1 LADTRTVKIGSSKG
15 FWRFVTRKCYNGISK
30 GGSDMRWRKLWQA
43 EWAAP
48 LIALVALSTV
58 LSLYDPN
65 FRKLENLS
73 NIGFQT
79 AVIVTL
85 AAGQTLVII
94 AGGID
99 LSVGSVLALVGVVTA
114 LLLAAERPIAL
125 AVAAGLIV
133 GVGCGFVNGFL
144 VTKGRIP
151 PFIATLGMMGIARG
165 LALVLSKAQNVFI
178 PQEPR
183 FEPFLELG
191 TGRLLGI
198 PIPFLIAAIV
208 ATLTELL
215 LSFTR
220 FGRYIYAVGG
230 NREAARLSGIP
241 VHSVLMLVFILCGLT
256 TAIGGIVETARL
268 SVGQP
273 TGGQLYELHA
283 IAAAVIG
290 GASLAGGRGSVLG
303 TVLGALLM
311 AVIRNGS
318 DLLNIPYEWQQV
330 ILGALVVLAVLFDQ
344 WRRRGV

>member
-1 LADTRTVKIGSSKG
+1 
-15 FWRFVTRKCYNGISK
+15 
-30 GGSDMRWRKLWQA
+30 MRWQKFWQA
-43 EWAAP
+43 EWSAP
-48 LIALVALSTV
+48 LIALLMLSVT

-73 NIGFQT
+73 NIGYQT

-85 AAGQTLVII
+85 ATGQTLVII

-114 LLLAAERPIAL
+114 LILADEKPIPLAIFVGLL
-125 AVAAGLIV
+125 VGLI
-133 GVGCGFVNGFL
+133 CGFVNGFL

-165 LALVLSKAQNVFI
+165 IALVLSKAQNVFI

-191 TGRLLGI
+191 TGRWFGI
-198 PIPFLIAAIV
+198 PTPFLIAAFV
-208 ATLTELL
+208 AALTEIL
-215 LSFTR
+215 LSLTR
-220 FGRYIYAVGG
+220 FGRHIYAVGG
-230 NREAARLSGIP
+230 NREAARLSGVP
-241 VHSVLMLVFILCGLT
+241 VNRVLLSVFVLCGLT

-290 GASLAGGRGSVLG
+290 GASLAGGRGSVMG

-330 ILGALVVLAVLFDQ
+330 ILGALVVAAVIFDQ
-344 WRRRGV
+344 WRRKVQT

>member
-1 LADTRTVKIGSSKG
+1 
-15 FWRFVTRKCYNGISK
+15 
-30 GGSDMRWRKLWQA
+30 MRWRKLWQA

-48 LIALVALSTV
+48 LIALMALSTV

-133 GVGCGFVNGFL
+133 GGGCGFVNGFL

-151 PFIATLGMMGIARG
+151 PFIATLGMMGVARG

-268 SVGQP
+268 LVGQP

-344 WRRRGV
+344 WRRRG

>member
-1 LADTRTVKIGSSKG
+1 
-15 FWRFVTRKCYNGISK
+15 
-30 GGSDMRWRKLWQA
+30 MRWQRIWQA
-43 EWAAP
+43 EWIAP
-48 LIALVALSTV
+48 MIALMILSFALSI
-58 LSLYDPN
+58 YDPN

-73 NIGFQT
+73 NIGYQT

-114 LLLAAERPIAL
+114 LVLASNKPIPLAITTGLL
-125 AVAAGLIV
+125 V
-133 GVGCGFVNGFL
+133 GVGCGFVNGFF

-151 PFIATLGMMGIARG
+151 PFISTLGMMGVARG

-178 PQEPR
+178 PQEGK

-191 TGRLLGI
+191 TGRWLGI
-198 PIPFLIAAIV
+198 PTPFLIAAVV
-208 ATLTELL
+208 AALTEIL

-220 FGRYIYAVGG
+220 LGRHIYAVGG
-230 NREAARLSGIP
+230 NKEAARLSG
-241 VHSVLMLVFILCGLT
+241 VSVNQILLTVFMLCGLT
-256 TAIGGIVETARL
+256 TAIGGIIETARL

-344 WRRRGV
+344 WRRRG

>member
-1 LADTRTVKIGSSKG
+1 
-15 FWRFVTRKCYNGISK
+15 
-30 GGSDMRWRKLWQA
+30 MRWQRLWRA
-43 EWAAP
+43 EWSAP
-48 LIALVALSTV
+48 LIALIALSVALAI
-58 LSLYDPN
+58 YDPN

-73 NIGFQT
+73 NIGYQT

-99 LSVGSVLALVGVVTA
+99 LSVGSVLALVGVSTA
-114 LLLAAERPIAL
+114 LVLAIEKPILLAVL
-125 AVAAGLIV
+125 LGLTV
-133 GVGCGFVNGFL
+133 GMICGFVNGSL
-144 VTKGRIP
+144 VTKGKIP
-151 PFIATLGMMGIARG
+151 PFIATLGMMGVARG
-165 LALVLSKAQNVFI
+165 LALVLSKAQNIFI
-178 PQEPR
+178 PQEAK

-191 TGRLLGI
+191 TGRWLGI

-208 ATLTELL
+208 ATLTEIL

-220 FGRYIYAVGG
+220 FGRHIYAVGG
-230 NREAARLSGIP
+230 NREAARLSGVP
-241 VHSVLMLVFILCGLT
+241 VNRVLLIVFVLCGLT

-330 ILGALVVLAVLFDQ
+330 ILGALVVMAVLFDQ
-344 WRRRGV
+344 CRRRA

>member
-1 LADTRTVKIGSSKG
+1 
-15 FWRFVTRKCYNGISK
+15 
-30 GGSDMRWRKLWQA
+30 MRWQKFLQA

-48 LIALVALSTV
+48 LIALLSLSVA

-65 FRKLENLS
+65 FRKIENLS
-73 NIGFQT
+73 NIGYQT

-114 LLLAAERPIAL
+114 LILASEKPIPL
-125 AVAAGLIV
+125 AIGAGLLV
-133 GVGCGFVNGFL
+133 GIGCGFVNGFL

-151 PFIATLGMMGIARG
+151 PFIATLGMMGVARG

-178 PQEPR
+178 PQEPK

-191 TGRLLGI
+191 TGRWFGI
-198 PIPFLIAAIV
+198 PTPFFIAAVV
-208 ATLTELL
+208 ASLTEIL
-215 LSFTR
+215 LSLTR
-220 FGRYIYAVGG
+220 FGRHIYAVGG
-230 NREAARLSGIP
+230 NREAARLSGVP
-241 VHSVLMLVFILCGLT
+241 VSRVLVIVFVLCGMT

-330 ILGALVVLAVLFDQ
+330 ILGALVVIAVLFDQ
-344 WRRRGV
+344 WRRMRQT

>member
-1 LADTRTVKIGSSKG
+1 
-15 FWRFVTRKCYNGISK
+15 
-30 GGSDMRWRKLWQA
+30 MRWQRIWQA
-43 EWAAP
+43 EWVAP
-48 LIALVALSTV
+48 LIALTALSAA
-58 LSLYDPN
+58 LSLYAPN

-79 AVIVTL
+79 AVIVML

-99 LSVGSVLALVGVVTA
+99 LSVGSVLALVGVMTA
-114 LLLAAERPIAL
+114 HFLAAEKPIIL
-125 AVAAGLIV
+125 STLVGLLV
-133 GVGCGFVNGFL
+133 GMGCGFVNGFL

-151 PFIATLGMMGIARG
+151 PFIATLGMMGVARG
-165 LALVLSKAQNVFI
+165 LALVLSKAQNIFI
-178 PQEPR
+178 PQEPG
-183 FEPFLELG
+183 FELFLELG

-198 PIPFLIAAIV
+198 PIPFLIAAVV
-208 ATLTELL
+208 ATLTEILL
-215 LSFTR
+215 AFTR
-220 FGRYIYAVGG
+220 LGRYIYAVGG

-241 VHSVLMLVFILCGLT
+241 VHSVLLFVFTLCGLT

-330 ILGALVVLAVLFDQ
+330 ILGVLVVLAVLFDQ
-344 WRRRGV
+344 WRRRG

>member
-1 LADTRTVKIGSSKG
+1 
-15 FWRFVTRKCYNGISK
+15 
-30 GGSDMRWRKLWQA
+30 MRWRQIWQA
-43 EWAAP
+43 EWVAP
-48 LIALVALSTV
+48 LIALIV
-58 LSLYDPN
+58 LSAALALYDPN

-99 LSVGSVLALVGVVTA
+99 LSIGSVLALVGVVTA
-114 LLLAAERPIAL
+114 LVLAAERPIPIAIG
-125 AVAAGLIV
+125 AGLLV
-133 GVGCGFVNGFL
+133 GMGCGFVNGFL

-151 PFIATLGMMGIARG
+151 PFIATLGMMGVARG

-191 TGRLLGI
+191 TGRWLGI

-208 ATLTELL
+208 AILTEIL
-215 LSFTR
+215 LSFAR
-220 FGRYIYAVGG
+220 FGRYVYAIGG
-230 NREAARLSGIP
+230 NREAARLSGVP
-241 VHSVLMLVFILCGLT
+241 VNRILLSVFILCGLT
-256 TAIGGIVETARL
+256 TAVGGIVETARL

-290 GASLAGGRGSVLG
+290 GASLAGGRGSVVG

-344 WRRRGV
+344 WRRR

>member
-1 LADTRTVKIGSSKG
+1 
-15 FWRFVTRKCYNGISK
+15 
-30 GGSDMRWRKLWQA
+30 MRWRQIGQA

-48 LIALVALSTV
+48 LVALIVLSAA

-114 LLLAAERPIAL
+114 LVLANEKPIPL
-125 AVAAGLIV
+125 AILAGLSV
-133 GVGCGFVNGFL
+133 GIGCGLVNGFL

-151 PFIATLGMMGIARG
+151 PFIATLGMMGVARG
-165 LALVLSKAQNVFI
+165 LALVLSKGQNIFI
-178 PQEPR
+178 PQEPP

-191 TGRLLGI
+191 TGRWLGI
-198 PIPFLIAAIV
+198 PAPFLIAAVV
-208 ATLTELL
+208 AALTEIF

-220 FGRYIYAVGG
+220 FGRYLYAVGG

-241 VHSVLMLVFILCGLT
+241 VNHILLTVFVLCGLT
-256 TAIGGIVETARL
+256 AAMGGIVETARL

-283 IAAAVIG
+283 IAAAVLG

-344 WRRRGV
+344 WRRQ

>member
-1 LADTRTVKIGSSKG
+1 
-15 FWRFVTRKCYNGISK
+15 
-30 GGSDMRWRKLWQA
+30 MRWRKLWQA

-114 LLLAAERPIAL
+114 LLLAAEKPIAL

-191 TGRLLGI
+191 TGRFLGI

-208 ATLTELL
+208 AALTELL

-273 TGGQLYELHA
+273 TSGQLYELHA

-344 WRRRGV
+344 WRRRG

>member
-48 LIALVALSTV
+48 LIALMALSTV

-114 LLLAAERPIAL
+114 LLLAAEKPIAL

-133 GVGCGFVNGFL
+133 GVGCGFVNGF
-144 VTKGRIP
+144 
-151 PFIATLGMMGIARG
+151 F
-165 LALVLSKAQNVFI
+165 
-178 PQEPR
+178 
-183 FEPFLELG
+183 
-191 TGRLLGI
+191 
-198 PIPFLIAAIV
+198 
-208 ATLTELL
+208 
-215 LSFTR
+215 
-220 FGRYIYAVGG
+220 
-230 NREAARLSGIP
+230 
-241 VHSVLMLVFILCGLT
+241 
-256 TAIGGIVETARL
+256 
-268 SVGQP
+268 
-273 TGGQLYELHA
+273 
-283 IAAAVIG
+283 
-290 GASLAGGRGSVLG
+290 
-303 TVLGALLM
+303 
-311 AVIRNGS
+311 
-318 DLLNIPYEWQQV
+318 W
-330 ILGALVVLAVLFDQ
+330 
-344 WRRRGV
+344 

>member
-1 LADTRTVKIGSSKG
+1 
-15 FWRFVTRKCYNGISK
+15 
-30 GGSDMRWRKLWQA
+30 M
-43 EWAAP
+43 
-48 LIALVALSTV
+48 IALMILSFALSI
-58 LSLYDPN
+58 YDPN

-73 NIGFQT
+73 NIGYQT

-114 LLLAAERPIAL
+114 LVLASNKPIPLAITTGLL
-125 AVAAGLIV
+125 V
-133 GVGCGFVNGFL
+133 GVGCGFVNGFF

-151 PFIATLGMMGIARG
+151 PFISTLGMMGVARG

-178 PQEPR
+178 PQEGK

-191 TGRLLGI
+191 TGRWLGI
-198 PIPFLIAAIV
+198 PTPFLIAAVV
-208 ATLTELL
+208 AALTEIL

-220 FGRYIYAVGG
+220 LGRHIYAVGG
-230 NREAARLSGIP
+230 NKEAARLSG
-241 VHSVLMLVFILCGLT
+241 VSVNQILLTVFMLCGLT
-256 TAIGGIVETARL
+256 TAIGGIIETARL

-344 WRRRGV
+344 WRRRG

>member
-1 LADTRTVKIGSSKG
+1 
-15 FWRFVTRKCYNGISK
+15 
-30 GGSDMRWRKLWQA
+30 MRWRKLWQA

-183 FEPFLELG
+183 FEPFWSWALG
-191 TGRLLGI
+191 D
-198 PIPFLIAAIV
+198 F
-208 ATLTELL
+208 
-215 LSFTR
+215 
-220 FGRYIYAVGG
+220 
-230 NREAARLSGIP
+230 
-241 VHSVLMLVFILCGLT
+241 
-256 TAIGGIVETARL
+256 
-268 SVGQP
+268 
-273 TGGQLYELHA
+273 
-283 IAAAVIG
+283 
-290 GASLAGGRGSVLG
+290 
-303 TVLGALLM
+303 
-311 AVIRNGS
+311 
-318 DLLNIPYEWQQV
+318 
-330 ILGALVVLAVLFDQ
+330 
-344 WRRRGV
+344 